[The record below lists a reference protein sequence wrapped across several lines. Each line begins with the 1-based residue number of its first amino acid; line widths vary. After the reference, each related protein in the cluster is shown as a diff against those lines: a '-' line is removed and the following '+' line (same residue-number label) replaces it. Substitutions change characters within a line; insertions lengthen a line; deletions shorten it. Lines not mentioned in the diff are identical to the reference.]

1 MRDPSYVFIFFFVDS
16 VLCVPVCFLVS
27 SERLPATRQPNRT
40 DPVIDAGFLLP
51 RLNFFVLWRRRP
63 KKTFLARPSI
73 RNHNWLYNNN
83 NNWCSSHSVWQI
95 KKNKKNTKNTKHKT
109 KKYTTVIESQQP
121 RQKVIIQRKNDII
134 ITLAVVKGTQ
144 ILWKAENWGQQ
155 QQVCLIVCLPIHR
168 ERRLQVTCDE

>member
-83 NNWCSSHSVWQI
+83 NWCSSHSVWQI
-95 KKNKKNTKNTKHKT
+95 KKKQKKHKKHKT
-109 KKYTTVIESQQP
+109 QNKKVYNCNWVSTAQTKSNNTKKKRYYYHAGRCQRNPNTMKSWKLGTTTTSLP
-121 RQKVIIQRKNDII
+121 Y
-134 ITLAVVKGTQ
+134 
-144 ILWKAENWGQQ
+144 
-155 QQVCLIVCLPIHR
+155 CLF
-168 ERRLQVTCDE
+168 TYSSGA